1 MMCRRIHEL
10 LSGYIDGE
18 LSESESLKVQ
28 AHLDRCA
35 CCCDELESLR
45 QTKLLLGELARQRPR
60 AELERLLVIEAR
72 RAEMRPSSPWDSFR
86 RFGDTPIRPR
96 VALATAALSLTAL
109 WAATTRLAPGD
120 EEARPSGTVV
130 IGTVPVFDQLGN
142 RVSTLVVVSRQATP
156 PPAIRLPEPPRS
168 EFLSPDPPGLLSTT
182 IASWSM
188 EPRYQERHFTVDYP
202 RPSMDDPSL
211 LCNAH

>member
-109 WAATTRLAPGD
+109 WAATTRLTPSD
-120 EEARPSGTVV
+120 EEVRPMGTVMGTIPVLNGKGEV
-130 IGTVPVFDQLGN
+130 ISTVLVIAPPRSQPV
-142 RVSTLVVVSRQATP
+142 
-156 PPAIRLPEPPRS
+156 IRLPEPPRS